1 MELRNTLKTQHGD
14 IKLVSHVH
22 VLVSECIKS
31 LKQSNISMQAH
42 EYAFSKKKTASNQY
56 HTQKGNVRF
65 RNFLSC
71 VMIALCLISFLHLPF
86 GEKPTLFHWVT

>member
-42 EYAFSKKKTASNQY
+42 EYAFSKKKLPA
-56 HTQKGNVRF
+56 
-65 RNFLSC
+65 
-71 VMIALCLISFLHLPF
+71 ISTTHKREMSGSEIFYP
-86 GEKPTLFHWVT
+86 V